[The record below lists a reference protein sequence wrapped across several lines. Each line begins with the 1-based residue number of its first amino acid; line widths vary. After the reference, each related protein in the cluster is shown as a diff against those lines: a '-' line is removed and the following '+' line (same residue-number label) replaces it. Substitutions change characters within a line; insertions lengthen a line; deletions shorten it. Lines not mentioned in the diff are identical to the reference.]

1 MDITDLILADHHEQ
15 RRMFALLD
23 EIGDDPERL
32 APVWNRLSILL
43 EVHADAEEGLFYPCL
58 LDVGEEPA
66 VPAVP
71 ATRRRTRSGI
81 TTTSGTASG
90 T

>member
-43 EVHADAEEGLFYPCL
+43 EVHADAEEGCSIRACSMSAR
-58 LDVGEEPA
+58 EPA
-66 VPAVP
+66 APTVP